1 MSELLDKMNALAA
14 EISVCENCM
23 LHLTRDKAVPG
34 EGNVRTK
41 VLFIGEGPG
50 ANENA
55 TGRPFV
61 GNAGNFLNNLIA
73 IAGLK
78 RQEVFITNV
87 VKCRP
92 PANRDP
98 LPEELSACAHYLNRQ
113 IELINPLVIV
123 TLGRFS
129 MARYFPLQRIS
140 GIHGQ
145 GQWINGRMIVPMF
158 HPAAAL
164 HQPSLRSA
172 IEHDFSLLP
181 NYIQEA
187 QNKLIPAPIPVEP
200 KAEAP
205 ASEDK
210 SGKPEEPAPDSA
222 SDEAGVSQLSLF

>member
-1 MSELLDKMNALAA
+1 MSKLLDQMNELAA
-14 EISVCENCM
+14 EISVCRDCM

-41 VLFIGEGPG
+41 ILFIGEGPG
-50 ANENA
+50 ANQNA

-61 GNAGNFLNNLIA
+61 GQAGGFLNHLLEIA
-73 IAGLK
+73 QVK

-98 LPEELSACAHYLNRQ
+98 LPEELSACSKYLNRQ

-140 GIHGQ
+140 SIHGQ
-145 GQWINGRMIVPMF
+145 GLWVNERLIIPMF

-164 HQPSLRSA
+164 HQPSLRNA

-181 NYIQEA
+181 GYLRQAKERIEPKPAEEIKQEEKPGD
-187 QNKLIPAPIPVEP
+187 QPAPESG
-200 KAEAP
+200 EA
-205 ASEDK
+205 
-210 SGKPEEPAPDSA
+210 
-222 SDEAGVSQLSLF
+222 SQLSLF

>member
-1 MSELLDKMNALAA
+1 MSKLLDQMNELAA
-14 EISVCENCM
+14 EISVCQNCM

-41 VLFIGEGPG
+41 ILFIGEGPG

-61 GNAGNFLNNLIA
+61 GQAGNFLNQLLA
-73 IAGLK
+73 MAQVK

-92 PANRDP
+92 PSNRDP
-98 LPEELSACAHYLNRQ
+98 LPEELSACARFLDRQ

-140 GIHGQ
+140 AIHGQ
-145 GQWINGRMIVPMF
+145 GQWVNVRMIVPMF

-181 NYIQEA
+181 TYLQQAKERI
-187 QNKLIPAPIPVEP
+187 EP
-200 KAEAP
+200 KPAAEPEA
-205 ASEDK
+205 
-210 SGKPEEPAPDSA
+210 KPEEKPAEPDTPESG
-222 SDEAGVSQLSLF
+222 EASQLSLF

>member
-1 MSELLDKMNALAA
+1 MSKLLDDMNALAA
-14 EISVCENCM
+14 EISVCRNCM

-41 VLFIGEGPG
+41 ILFIGEGPG

-61 GNAGNFLNNLIA
+61 GQAGNFLNQLLA
-73 IAGLK
+73 IAKVK

-92 PANRDP
+92 PSNRDP
-98 LPEELSACAHYLNRQ
+98 LPEELSACAKFLNRQ
-113 IELINPLVIV
+113 IELINPPVIV

-140 GIHGQ
+140 AIHGQ
-145 GQWINGRMIVPMF
+145 GQWVNGRLIIPMF

-164 HQPSLRSA
+164 HQPSLRAA

-181 NYIQEA
+181 AYLEQAQEHLDP
-187 QNKLIPAPIPVEP
+187 KPVEEVRQEEKP
-200 KAEAP
+200 AE
-205 ASEDK
+205 
-210 SGKPEEPAPDSA
+210 PETPETG
-222 SDEAGVSQLSLF
+222 EAEQLSLF

>member
-1 MSELLDKMNALAA
+1 MSKLLDDMNALAA
-14 EISVCENCM
+14 EISVCKECM

-41 VLFIGEGPG
+41 ILFIGEGPG

-61 GNAGNFLNNLIA
+61 GQAGNFLNQLLA
-73 IAGLK
+73 IAQVK

-92 PANRDP
+92 PSNRDP
-98 LPEELSACAHYLNRQ
+98 LPEELSACGRFLNRQ

-123 TLGRFS
+123 TLGRYS

-140 GIHGQ
+140 AIHGQ
-145 GQWINGRMIVPMF
+145 GQWVNDRLIIPMF

-164 HQPSLRSA
+164 HQPSLRAA
-172 IEHDFSLLP
+172 IEHDFSL
-181 NYIQEA
+181 
-187 QNKLIPAPIPVEP
+187 IPGYLQQAKERIEPKPVEEVRTEE
-200 KAEAP
+200 KA
-205 ASEDK
+205 
-210 SGKPEEPAPDSA
+210 PEEPK
-222 SDEAGVSQLSLF
+222 EENGEVSQLSLF

>member
-1 MSELLDKMNALAA
+1 MSKLLDQMNELA
-14 EISVCENCM
+14 EQISVCQDCM
-23 LHLTRDKAVPG
+23 LHLTRNRAVPG

-41 VLFIGEGPG
+41 ILFIGEGPG
-50 ANENA
+50 ANENN

-61 GNAGNFLNNLIA
+61 GQAGNFLNHLLGIA
-73 IAGLK
+73 NVK

-92 PANRDP
+92 PSNRDP
-98 LPEELSACAHYLNRQ
+98 LPEELSACAKFLNRQ

-140 GIHGQ
+140 AIHGQ
-145 GQWINGRMIVPMF
+145 GLWVNDRLIIPMF

-172 IEHDFSLLP
+172 IEHDFSL
-181 NYIQEA
+181 
-187 QNKLIPAPIPVEP
+187 IPGYLEQAREHFDPKPVEV
-200 KAEAP
+200 
-205 ASEDK
+205 
-210 SGKPEEPAPDSA
+210 KPEEPKPEEKPAEPESG
-222 SDEAGVSQLSLF
+222 EAAQLSLF

>member
-1 MSELLDKMNALAA
+1 MSKLLDDMNALAA
-14 EISVCENCM
+14 QISVCQDCM

-41 VLFIGEGPG
+41 ILFIGEGPG

-61 GNAGNFLNNLIA
+61 GQAGNFLNQLMA
-73 IAGLK
+73 IAHVK

-92 PANRDP
+92 PSNRDP
-98 LPEELSACAHYLNRQ
+98 LPEELSACGKFLDRQ

-140 GIHGQ
+140 AIHGQ
-145 GQWINGRMIVPMF
+145 GHWVNDRLIIPMF

-164 HQPSLRSA
+164 HQPSLKSA

-181 NYIQEA
+181 DYLQQAKERIEP
-187 QNKLIPAPIPVEP
+187 KPVE
-200 KAEAP
+200 EV
-205 ASEDK
+205 
-210 SGKPEEPAPDSA
+210 KPEEKPADVPA
-222 SDEAGVSQLSLF
+222 AEAGEASQLSLF

>member
-1 MSELLDKMNALAA
+1 MSRLLDQMNELAA
-14 EISVCENCM
+14 EISVCRNCM

-41 VLFIGEGPG
+41 ILFIGEGPG

-55 TGRPFV
+55 SGRPFV
-61 GNAGNFLNNLIA
+61 GQAGNFLNQLLA
-73 IAGLK
+73 IAQVK

-92 PANRDP
+92 PSNRDP
-98 LPEELSACAHYLNRQ
+98 LPEELSACAKYLNRQ
-113 IELINPLVIV
+113 IELINPPVIV

-140 GIHGQ
+140 AIHGQ
-145 GQWINGRMIVPMF
+145 GQWVNDRLIVPMF

-164 HQPSLRSA
+164 HQPSLRAA

-181 NYIQEA
+181 AYIEQAKE
-187 QNKLIPAPIPVEP
+187 KLDPKPVE
-200 KAEAP
+200 EI
-205 ASEDK
+205 
-210 SGKPEEPAPDSA
+210 KPEEKPAGKNEPETG
-222 SDEAGVSQLSLF
+222 EASQLSLF

>member
-1 MSELLDKMNALAA
+1 MSKLLDEMNELAA
-14 EISVCENCM
+14 EIAVCRNCM

-41 VLFIGEGPG
+41 ILFIGEGPG

-61 GNAGNFLNNLIA
+61 GQAGNFLNQLLA
-73 IAGLK
+73 IAQVK

-92 PANRDP
+92 PSNRDP
-98 LPEELSACAHYLNRQ
+98 LPEELSACAKYLNRQ
-113 IELINPLVIV
+113 IELINPPVIV
-123 TLGRFS
+123 PLGRFS

-140 GIHGQ
+140 AIHGQ
-145 GQWINGRMIVPMF
+145 GQWVNGRLVVPMF

-164 HQPSLRSA
+164 HQPSLRAA

-181 NYIQEA
+181 AYLEQARE
-187 QNKLIPAPIPVEP
+187 KLDPKPVE
-200 KAEAP
+200 EV
-205 ASEDK
+205 
-210 SGKPEEPAPDSA
+210 KPEEKPAAADEPDA
-222 SDEAGVSQLSLF
+222 GEASQLSLF

>member
-1 MSELLDKMNALAA
+1 MSKLLDQMNELAA
-14 EISVCENCM
+14 EISVCRNCM

-41 VLFIGEGPG
+41 ILFIGEGPG

-55 TGRPFV
+55 SGRPFV
-61 GNAGNFLNNLIA
+61 GQAGNFLNQLLA
-73 IAGLK
+73 IAQVK

-92 PANRDP
+92 PSNRDP
-98 LPEELSACAHYLNRQ
+98 LPEELSACAKFLNRQ
-113 IELINPLVIV
+113 IELINPPVIV

-140 GIHGQ
+140 AIHGQ
-145 GQWINGRMIVPMF
+145 GQWVNDRLIVPMF

-164 HQPSLRSA
+164 HQPSLRAA

-181 NYIQEA
+181 AYLEQARE
-187 QNKLIPAPIPVEP
+187 KLDPKPVE
-200 KAEAP
+200 EV
-205 ASEDK
+205 
-210 SGKPEEPAPDSA
+210 KPEEKPAEVNEPETG
-222 SDEAGVSQLSLF
+222 EASQLSLF

>member
-1 MSELLDKMNALAA
+1 
-14 EISVCENCM
+14 M

-41 VLFIGEGPG
+41 ILFIGEGPG

-61 GNAGNFLNNLIA
+61 GQAGGFLNHLLEIA
-73 IAGLK
+73 QVK

-98 LPEELSACAHYLNRQ
+98 LPEELSACSKYLNRQ

-140 GIHGQ
+140 SIHGQ
-145 GQWINGRMIVPMF
+145 GLWVNERLIIPMF

-164 HQPSLRSA
+164 HQPSLRNA

-181 NYIQEA
+181 GYLRQAKERIEPKPAEEIKQEEKPGD
-187 QNKLIPAPIPVEP
+187 QPAPESG
-200 KAEAP
+200 EA
-205 ASEDK
+205 
-210 SGKPEEPAPDSA
+210 
-222 SDEAGVSQLSLF
+222 SQLSLF

>member
-1 MSELLDKMNALAA
+1 MSKLLDEMNELAA
-14 EISVCENCM
+14 EIAVCRNCM

-41 VLFIGEGPG
+41 ILFIGEGPG

-61 GNAGNFLNNLIA
+61 GQAGNFLNQLLA
-73 IAGLK
+73 IAQVK

-92 PANRDP
+92 PSNRDP
-98 LPEELSACAHYLNRQ
+98 LPEELSACAKYLNRQ
-113 IELINPLVIV
+113 IELINPPVIV

-140 GIHGQ
+140 AIHGQ
-145 GQWINGRMIVPMF
+145 GQWVNGRLVVPMF

-164 HQPSLRSA
+164 HQPSLRAA

-181 NYIQEA
+181 AYLEQARE
-187 QNKLIPAPIPVEP
+187 KLDPKPVE
-200 KAEAP
+200 EV
-205 ASEDK
+205 
-210 SGKPEEPAPDSA
+210 KPEEKPAAADE
-222 SDEAGVSQLSLF
+222 SDAGEASQLSLF

>member
-1 MSELLDKMNALAA
+1 MSKLLDEMNALAE
-14 EISVCENCM
+14 EISVCKDCM

-41 VLFIGEGPG
+41 ILFIGEGPG

-61 GNAGNFLNNLIA
+61 GQAGNFLNQLLA
-73 IAGLK
+73 MAQVK

-92 PANRDP
+92 PSNRDP
-98 LPEELSACAHYLNRQ
+98 LPEELSACGKYLNRQ

-123 TLGRFS
+123 TLGRYS

-140 GIHGQ
+140 AIHGQ
-145 GQWINGRMIVPMF
+145 GQWVNDRLIIPMF

-164 HQPSLRSA
+164 HQPSLRAA

-181 NYIQEA
+181 AYLQQAKERI
-187 QNKLIPAPIPVEP
+187 EP
-200 KAEAP
+200 KPAEVV
-205 ASEDK
+205 
-210 SGKPEEPAPDSA
+210 KPEEKEPEEPKP
-222 SDEAGVSQLSLF
+222 EGGEVSQLSLF

>member
-1 MSELLDKMNALAA
+1 MSILLDQMNELAA
-14 EISVCENCM
+14 EISVCRDCM
-23 LHLTRDKAVPG
+23 LHLTRNKAVPG
-34 EGNVRTK
+34 EGNVRSK
-41 VLFIGEGPG
+41 ILFIGEGPG

-61 GNAGNFLNNLIA
+61 GQAGAFLNHLLEIA
-73 IAGLK
+73 EVK

-98 LPEELSACAHYLNRQ
+98 LPEELSSCAKFLNRQ

-140 GIHGQ
+140 SIHGQ
-145 GQWINGRMIVPMF
+145 GLWVNDRLIIPMF

-181 NYIQEA
+181 GYLQQARERIEPQPVEEVKQEEKPDD
-187 QNKLIPAPIPVEP
+187 QPAPESG
-200 KAEAP
+200 EA
-205 ASEDK
+205 
-210 SGKPEEPAPDSA
+210 
-222 SDEAGVSQLSLF
+222 SQLSLF

>member
-1 MSELLDKMNALAA
+1 MSKLLDQMNELAA
-14 EISVCENCM
+14 EIAVCRNCM

-41 VLFIGEGPG
+41 ILFIGEGPG

-61 GNAGNFLNNLIA
+61 GQAGNFLNQLLA
-73 IAGLK
+73 IAQVK

-92 PANRDP
+92 PSNRDP
-98 LPEELSACAHYLNRQ
+98 LPEELSACAKYLNRQ
-113 IELINPLVIV
+113 IELINPPVIV

-140 GIHGQ
+140 AIHGQ
-145 GQWINGRMIVPMF
+145 GQWVNGRLVVPMF

-164 HQPSLRSA
+164 HQPSLRAA

-181 NYIQEA
+181 AYLEQARE
-187 QNKLIPAPIPVEP
+187 KLDPKPVE
-200 KAEAP
+200 EV
-205 ASEDK
+205 
-210 SGKPEEPAPDSA
+210 KPEEKPAAADEPDA
-222 SDEAGVSQLSLF
+222 GEASQLSLF

>member
-1 MSELLDKMNALAA
+1 MSRLLDEMNALAE
-14 EISVCENCM
+14 EISVCKDCM

-41 VLFIGEGPG
+41 ILFIGEGPG

-61 GNAGNFLNNLIA
+61 GQAGNFLNQLLA
-73 IAGLK
+73 IAQVK

-92 PANRDP
+92 PSNRDP
-98 LPEELSACAHYLNRQ
+98 LPEELSACGKFLNRQ

-123 TLGRFS
+123 TLGRYS

-140 GIHGQ
+140 SIHGQ
-145 GQWINGRMIVPMF
+145 GQWVNDRLIIPMF

-164 HQPSLRSA
+164 HQPSLRAA

-181 NYIQEA
+181 AYLQQAKDRIEP
-187 QNKLIPAPIPVEP
+187 KPVEVVKPEEKEPEEP
-200 KAEAP
+200 KAETG
-205 ASEDK
+205 E
-210 SGKPEEPAPDSA
+210 
-222 SDEAGVSQLSLF
+222 VSQLSLF

>member
-1 MSELLDKMNALAA
+1 MSKLLDEMNELAA
-14 EISVCENCM
+14 EIAVCRNCM

-41 VLFIGEGPG
+41 ILFIGEGPG

-61 GNAGNFLNNLIA
+61 GQAGNFLNQLLA
-73 IAGLK
+73 IAQVK

-92 PANRDP
+92 PSNRDP
-98 LPEELSACAHYLNRQ
+98 LPEELSACAKYLNRQ
-113 IELINPLVIV
+113 IELINPPVIV

-140 GIHGQ
+140 AIHGQ
-145 GQWINGRMIVPMF
+145 GQWVNGRLVVPMF

-164 HQPSLRSA
+164 HQPSLRAA

-181 NYIQEA
+181 AYLEQARE
-187 QNKLIPAPIPVEP
+187 KLDPKPVE
-200 KAEAP
+200 EV
-205 ASEDK
+205 
-210 SGKPEEPAPDSA
+210 KPEEKPAAADEPDA
-222 SDEAGVSQLSLF
+222 GEASQLSLF

>member
-1 MSELLDKMNALAA
+1 MNELAE
-14 EISVCENCM
+14 EISVCRNCM
-23 LHLTRDKAVPG
+23 LHLTRDKSVPG

-41 VLFIGEGPG
+41 ILFIGEGPG

-61 GNAGNFLNNLIA
+61 GQAGNFLNHLLSMA
-73 IAGLK
+73 QVK

-92 PANRDP
+92 PSNRDP
-98 LPEELSACAHYLNRQ
+98 LPEELSACAKFLNRQ
-113 IELINPLVIV
+113 IELINPPVIV

-140 GIHGQ
+140 AIHGQ
-145 GQWINGRMIVPMF
+145 GQWVNGRLIVPMF

-164 HQPSLRSA
+164 HQPGLRAA

-181 NYIQEA
+181 AYLEQAKERLDP
-187 QNKLIPAPIPVEP
+187 KPVE
-200 KAEAP
+200 EA
-205 ASEDK
+205 
-210 SGKPEEPAPDSA
+210 KPEEKPAEPEGPESG
-222 SDEAGVSQLSLF
+222 EASQLSLF

>member
-1 MSELLDKMNALAA
+1 MNELAA
-14 EISVCENCM
+14 EIAVCRNCM

-41 VLFIGEGPG
+41 ILFIGEGPG

-61 GNAGNFLNNLIA
+61 GQAGNFLNQLLA
-73 IAGLK
+73 IAQVK

-92 PANRDP
+92 PSNRDP
-98 LPEELSACAHYLNRQ
+98 LPEELSACAKYLNRQ
-113 IELINPLVIV
+113 IELINPPVIV

-140 GIHGQ
+140 AIHGQ
-145 GQWINGRMIVPMF
+145 GQWVNGRLVVPMF

-164 HQPSLRSA
+164 HQPSLRAA

-181 NYIQEA
+181 AYLEQARE
-187 QNKLIPAPIPVEP
+187 KLDPKPVE
-200 KAEAP
+200 EV
-205 ASEDK
+205 
-210 SGKPEEPAPDSA
+210 KPEEKPAAADEPDA
-222 SDEAGVSQLSLF
+222 GEASQLSLF